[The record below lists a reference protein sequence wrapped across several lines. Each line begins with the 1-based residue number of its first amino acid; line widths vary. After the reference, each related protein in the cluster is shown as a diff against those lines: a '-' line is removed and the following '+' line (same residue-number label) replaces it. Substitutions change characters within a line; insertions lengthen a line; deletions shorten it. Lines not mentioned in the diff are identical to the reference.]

1 MQGRSGAFPM
11 DCVVPVAAPD
21 FLSLPAERR
30 DEPRDRQGRVAA
42 SGAIALAVASTAAA
56 HELDPSLEVYIH
68 TSYIHYISMTRCLM
82 ADIMSIHYV
91 MLDNDCKCGDNKSA
105 EIKPLLIFENTNC
118 EFSVF

>member
-1 MQGRSGAFPM
+1 MNVFPGWRYGAVQGRSGAFPM
-11 DCVVPVAAPD
+11 DCVVHVAAPD

-68 TSYIHYISMTRCLM
+68 TSYTLCISMTRCLM
-82 ADIMSIHYV
+82 ADIMSIHYF
-91 MLDNDCKCGDNKSA
+91 MT
-105 EIKPLLIFENTNC
+105 IKVLKLNLY
-118 EFSVF
+118 

>member
-1 MQGRSGAFPM
+1 MNVFPGWRYGAVQGRSGAFPG

-56 HELDPSLEVYIH
+56 HELDPSLEVYIYTVSH
-68 TSYIHYISMTRCLM
+68 HIFT
-82 ADIMSIHYV
+82 
-91 MLDNDCKCGDNKSA
+91 
-105 EIKPLLIFENTNC
+105 EPL
-118 EFSVF
+118 